1 MDASVL
7 DIFANISNCLAGVFL
22 LSSVFKK
29 KDNSAKALLAL
40 WTAVLLK
47 KKEEKENAELNAALG
62 KAQACLPE
70 LTQEL
75 AADKTPAVAAAAQVI
90 ADAQAAETS
99 RAAEIAA
106 IAPAAASATVVPE
119 QKTVLKN
126 KVRFVPTMTFLR
138 EQAREIA

>member
-22 LSSVFKK
+22 LSGVFKK

-75 AADKTPAVAAAAQVI
+75 AADKTPVVSAAQVI

-99 RAAEIAA
+99 RAAEVAA
-106 IAPAAASATVVPE
+106 TAPAAASATVVPE